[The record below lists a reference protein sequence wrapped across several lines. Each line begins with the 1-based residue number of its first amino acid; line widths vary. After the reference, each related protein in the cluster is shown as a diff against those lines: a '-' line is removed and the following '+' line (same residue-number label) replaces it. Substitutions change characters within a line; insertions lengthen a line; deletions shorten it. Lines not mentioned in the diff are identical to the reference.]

1 MGAWTAAGWPVARRW
16 PAWAWALA
24 AYVLAWT
31 LLPAL
36 LSPSLP
42 LDVVEGIAWGQA
54 WQWGYF
60 KHPPLPAWLLVA
72 SFQLLGRFGPYL
84 LGQLAVLLAL
94 FYVHRLA
101 RVLLGPERAGLA
113 ALLLYAVYYYTWPTL
128 EFNHNMA
135 QLPAW
140 AALAWHA
147 HQVTYGAPGRQL
159 RHWLWLGAWA
169 GLGLLAKY
177 STAVLLLCL
186 AASLLWHDAR
196 VLRRPGPWLALAVA
210 GLVLAPH
217 VLWLVRHGG
226 MPFEYFAAR
235 AGGGPRPD
243 HASGLEVLAVQLLA
257 HAPLLAIALA
267 CGLRPWPW
275 RWRWNLAVAE
285 PAQRRWLL
293 AVALAPALL
302 VAAGGSLLGARLHP
316 MWGTPMWN
324 LSAVLLLAGVAPEGL
339 ARRRAALGRALALWM
354 ALMTLA
360 MAGYLGWSWQGRA
373 QPTRMD
379 WPAQALGAQA
389 QRQWQQ
395 LARCPLRVVAGSIWE
410 AGLVAEGVRPMAAVL
425 VDADPRLSPSI
436 TPERL
441 RREGALLVWHVGDY
455 DGAPAAPVLDQA
467 PPGSWRV
474 SQGEWRIPWPR
485 HGGGAPLHIAWRAY
499 VPPACQRP

>member
-1 MGAWTAAGWPVARRW
+1 MGALTAAGRPIRRW
-16 PAWAWALA
+16 PLWAWALA

-36 LSPSLP
+36 LAPSLQ

-54 WQWGYF
+54 WQWGYY
-60 KHPPLPAWLLVA
+60 KHPPLPAWLLFA
-72 SFQLLGRFGPYL
+72 AFQLLGRFGPYL
-84 LGQLAVLLAL
+84 LGQLAVLLTL

-101 RVLLGPERAGLA
+101 RALLGPERAALA

-128 EFNHNMA
+128 EFNHNVA

-147 HQVTYGAPGRQL
+147 HQLMFGAPERAR
-159 RHWLWLGAWA
+159 RHWLWLGVWA

-186 AASLLWHDAR
+186 AAGLLWHEPRA
-196 VLRRPGPWLALAVA
+196 LRRPGPWLALTVA
-210 GLVLAPH
+210 GLILAPH
-217 VLWLVRHGG
+217 ALWLVQHGG
-226 MPFEYFAAR
+226 LPFEYFAAR
-235 AGGGPRPD
+235 ADGGPHRD
-243 HASGLEVLAVQLLA
+243 HASGLEFLLMQLLA
-257 HAPLLAIALA
+257 HVPLLVIALA
-267 CGLRPWPW
+267 CGLLPW
-275 RWRWNLAVAE
+275 RWRWQQVE

-293 AVALAPALL
+293 GVALAPALL

-324 LSAVLLLAGVAPEGL
+324 LSAVLLLAGFAPEWL
-339 ARRRAALGRALALWM
+339 ARKRVALGRALALWL
-354 ALMTLA
+354 AAITLA
-360 MAGYLGWSWQGRA
+360 MVWYLGWSWQGRA
-373 QPTRMD
+373 QPARMG
-379 WPAQALGAQA
+379 WPAQALGDQA

-395 LARCPLRVVAGSIWE
+395 LASCPLRVVAGSIWE

-425 VDADPRLSPSI
+425 VDVNPVYSPSI

-474 SQGEWRIPWPR
+474 SQGEWQIPWPR
-485 HGGGAPLHIAWRAY
+485 HVGGASLHIAWRAY